1 MKKFL
6 LIISF
11 FLVSCTSNSVKKEF
25 NFTDEMS
32 FNQFKLML
40 NEYAINNPYP
50 EIDG

>member
-6 LIISF
+6 LIILF
-11 FLVSCTSNSVKKEF
+11 FLASCTSNPVKKEF